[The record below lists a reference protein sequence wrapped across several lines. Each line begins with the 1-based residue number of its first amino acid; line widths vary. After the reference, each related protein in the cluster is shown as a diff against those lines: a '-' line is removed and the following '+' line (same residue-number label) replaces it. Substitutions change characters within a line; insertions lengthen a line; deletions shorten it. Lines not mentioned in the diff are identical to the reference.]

1 MRYFINALT
10 IIIIVLTMISCNDK
24 KPQQKSIDLE
34 KAIIGEW
41 VLSGFMCDK
50 SGKCKKTM
58 ESGKTGITLTADGRF
73 FETEQKPLKY
83 RIAGRDIIIDPDEG
97 YLRGGLSF
105 TVVQIREDELLLLWS
120 YNERDQIYT
129 KYKRNK

>member
-1 MRYFINALT
+1 MRYFINAFT

-24 KPQQKSIDLE
+24 KHQQKSIDLE
-34 KAIIGEW
+34 QAIIGEW
-41 VLSGFMCDK
+41 ILSGFMCDK
-50 SGKCKKTM
+50 SGKCKKTI
-58 ESGKTGITLTADGRF
+58 ESSITGITLTADGRF

-83 RIAGRDIIIDPDEG
+83 RISGRDIIIEPDNK

-105 TVVQIREDELLLLWS
+105 TVFQIKEDELLLLWS